1 VAKNDWGDA
10 FMDNKKKKGKPY
22 EQTRSSK
29 QPAKEADGLEQKVK
43 KWYAAYKG
51 DDALGDYS
59 IQFGVNKVRAL
70 KDIMTYALQMP
81 TDDMDRRI
89 KSELV

>member
-1 VAKNDWGDA
+1 
-10 FMDNKKKKGKPY
+10 MDKRKKGKTY
-22 EQTRSSK
+22 EQARQGK
-29 QPAKEADGLEQKVK
+29 QPVAQESEGLEQKVK

-70 KDIMTYALQMP
+70 KDLMTYALQMP
-81 TDDMDRRI
+81 NDDDRRI
-89 KSELV
+89 KGELV